1 MNKHRFLL
9 AVLLFSVIV
18 MPLSASTTVNT
29 RGLKTASTEHFDII
43 YQDSS
48 KETAALLYENCEGIY
63 ASLVEFFGT
72 DPKLH
77 LPVVVTSEYKTLNAY
92 FTSFPA
98 NHIVMFDTVA
108 EPGQLSNYPQ
118 TILYIFRHEL
128 THSFQFNIRGPFMNV
143 MSKVFGDILSLSPMF
158 YMYPSLSEGGAVL
171 VESAD
176 GYGRLNDSYAMQIV
190 KQAKIEG
197 LFPSWLEVAGARD
210 TFPSGLLY
218 YNFAAAFLEYLAITY
233 GYDKVADL
241 YSDFAKIGWSTFSM
255 IKKVFG
261 VPVKQLWQDFY
272 DWVEIPSDVLSA
284 ESLASRKESGS
295 YSSLVSAS
303 DGSIYLYDYS
313 SWDVLRFNPELS
325 SYDAV
330 LNLPTN
336 EQNLSVSADGTKLLV
351 SYVTDSVSELRLYSL
366 SGSRASL
373 VRRLKSSDSSKD
385 FRKGCFVTLDGREYI
400 LVYSNNGQNTYLDLL
415 DLDTFETVEGK
426 TLSLG
431 YGVIASDFTAF
442 GDETAVMLVCVEA
455 HDFVAILSLP
465 DMSLKMIE
473 NPDDIS
479 ILTLSAGKNGSTPV
493 LSFTWCPADAKS
505 TNLSRYGEVELSGSD
520 ALVRLSDADISG
532 GVGNPLRSDDR
543 VLFSSMYFEKRG
555 LSIANVSDLSLKE
568 ADGRG
573 FIGLSE
579 VQAPDTDALLAA
591 SSRYRT
597 IRYFK
602 DGVLLPYATYTFGS
616 AEGAALGLTWI
627 TQDPTETY
635 MQQLSAGTT
644 FATVSASY
652 SLSSSTAIP
661 YSINTSVLY
670 GTNLADEVE
679 DSPIGSGDLLLDA
692 GLTVSKSFELSHYG
706 HKLEIGDRFEFMGVV
721 SGGEIGYGY
730 TNYFVTKYSYA
741 RKTGVNPFAAFG
753 YSLTAYLSDLRPGAK
768 FDLMLPR
775 LMWWKCDG
783 PNVTNLPFN
792 FSADALYSPDTG
804 TFDLSGSV
812 SVTLY
817 SREIQKAIP
826 LVLLGLHFQRFTV
839 SLDYQAGFT
848 TGINAFNHKLTLKA
862 GFSLTPIF
870 GEYLTNAKIFLGGE
884 VWTDFNEWGGQV
896 SFGSAL

>member
-1 MNKHRFLL
+1 MNRRRIILIALLLVL
-9 AVLLFSVIV
+9 AVLPLCASV
-18 MPLSASTTVNT
+18 TGGT
-29 RGLKTASTEHFDII
+29 RGLRTASTEHFDII

-48 KETAALLYENCEGIY
+48 AKTAALLYENCEDIY
-63 ASLVEFFGT
+63 AYLVEFFGT

-92 FTSFPA
+92 YTCSPA
-98 NHIVMFDTVA
+98 NRIVMFDTVA

-128 THSFQFNIRGPFMNV
+128 THAFQFNIRGPFMNV
-143 MSKVFGDILSLSPMF
+143 VSKIFGDVLSLSPML

-171 VESAD
+171 TESTD

-197 LFPSWLEVAGARD
+197 LFPTWLEVAGARD

-218 YNFAAAFLEYLAITY
+218 YNFAGAFLEYLAITN
-233 GYDKVADL
+233 GYDKVASL
-241 YSDFAKIGWSTFSM
+241 YSDFAKIGWSTFSK
-255 IKKVFG
+255 IRKIFG

-272 DWVEIPSDVLSA
+272 DWVEIPSDVRTA
-284 ESLASRKESGS
+284 EALASKKEYGS

-303 DGSIYLYDYS
+303 DGSVYVYDYS
-313 SWDVLRFNPELS
+313 SWDVLKFNPEIS
-325 SYDAV
+325 SYEAV

-336 EQNLSVSADGTKLLV
+336 EQNLSVSSDGTKLLV

-366 SGSRASL
+366 NGSRAAL
-373 VRRLKSSDSSKD
+373 VRRLRSSDSSKD

-400 LVYSNNGQNTYLDLL
+400 LVYSNAGQNTYLDLL
-415 DLDTFETVEGK
+415 DPDTFETVEGK

-442 GDETAVMLVCVEA
+442 GDATAAMLVCVEA
-455 HDFVAILSLP
+455 HDFIAILSLS

-473 NPDDIS
+473 NPDGIS
-479 ILTLSAGKNGSTPV
+479 LLTLSAGKNGSTSV

-505 TNLSRYGEVELSGSD
+505 TNLSRYGEVELSGSE
-520 ALVRLSDADISG
+520 ASVRLSDADISG
-532 GVGNPLRSDDR
+532 GVGNPLRSDGS
-543 VLFSSMYFEKRG
+543 VLFSSMYFERRV
-555 LSIANVSDLSLKE
+555 LSIANVSELSLKE
-568 ADGRG
+568 AEERG

-579 VQAPDTDALLAA
+579 LQAPDTGALSGA
-591 SSRYRT
+591 SSRYRA

-602 DGVLLPYATYTFGS
+602 DGILLPFATYTFGS
-616 AEGAALGLTWI
+616 TEGLALGLTWI

-635 MQQLSAGTT
+635 MQQISAGTT
-644 FATVSASY
+644 LATVSGSY
-652 SLSSSTAIP
+652 SFSSLTAIP
-661 YSINTSVLY
+661 YSINLSALY
-670 GTNLADEVE
+670 GTDLADEVE
-679 DSPIGSGDLLLDA
+679 DSPIGSGDLLFDA
-692 GLTVSKSFELSHYG
+692 GLSVSKSFELSHYG
-706 HKLEIGDRFEFMGVV
+706 HKLGVGDSFEFMGIV
-721 SGGEIGYGY
+721 SGGAFACGYS
-730 TNYFVTKYSYA
+730 NYLVMRYSYA
-741 RKTGVNPFAAFG
+741 RKTGMNPYDSFG
-753 YSLTAYLSDLRPGAK
+753 YSLSAYLSDLRPGAK
-768 FDLMLPR
+768 LAMVFPR

-783 PNVTNLPFN
+783 PNVTNLPFS
-792 FSADALYSPDTG
+792 FSADALYSPDMG
-804 TFDLSGSV
+804 VFDLSGSV

-817 SREIQKAIP
+817 SREIQKAFPVVI
-826 LVLLGLHFQRFTV
+826 LGLHFQRFTV

-848 TGINAFNHKLTLKA
+848 TGINAFSQKLTLKA

-884 VWTDFNEWGGQV
+884 VWTDFNEWGGNV